1 MRKLHLPTALLLLVV
16 CAQIEAQAQEFYT
29 GQAARLVIGQKTFT
43 EQFPGSSDELLG
55 ASAGLAYA
63 NNMLFVAD
71 SSRIGAAPSNH
82 RVLMYRDVNS
92 FVPQPT
98 DRFVQG
104 ARCPACVGRA
114 DIVLGQPSFSVLPND
129 LPPSR
134 VAANTMRQA
143 TAVASDGNVVAV
155 ADTDFN
161 RILIWRNIPTRN
173 GQPADIVLG
182 QDALDKLRPV
192 ATNNRSLRGPQGL
205 WIQNGRLFVADTQN
219 HRVLVWNSIPS
230 RNDQPADLVLGQ
242 ANFDVVP
249 QVDLTR
255 LEVVPKQDNLL
266 NPVSVTSDGTRLFVS
281 DLGHNRVLIWNSLPT
296 RNQQPADVV
305 VGQPD
310 FTSAIANN
318 STKVCP
324 SNGVSST
331 DSTVLLYPRRCGATL
346 DFPRFALSDGRRLF
360 IADGGADR
368 VLIFNTIPTTNGA
381 RANSTLGQLSDELNL
396 TSDSAFPG
404 RVSASDVI
412 RTPTSLA
419 FDGTNLYVA
428 DPYNRRVLVYTPGPR
443 LILDS
448 GVRNAASREIFALGR
463 IQFGGTVTENE
474 EISIRI
480 NDTDPTYKYK
490 FVKDDSFSK
499 AINSLATAIN
509 AGDGNPNLLAT
520 PLVRSDF
527 FALILTAR
535 SSGEVGNS
543 VTYTATVAPAK
554 DGDTPKVTIAAGSGT
569 LGGGGDAAQIAP
581 GTLVTIFGNDLT
593 DKTAALSMSAPELPR
608 GLLGTEV
615 YFDGIS
621 APILSISPTAIT
633 AQIPLEVSD
642 ASSSN
647 AIVRSVRNDGRIVT
661 SAAIGVPLVPT
672 NPGVFAEEGVDPR
685 PGIITH
691 FSSSATA
698 TISLDGTV
706 AKDNVAN
713 IRINGRLYSYKA
725 VDNDTNLIVR
735 QKLIELIN
743 AGSGDPEVF
752 AFPSGFFTRIRLQ
765 SKKIGP
771 DSNGTPIE
779 VSVSDGAGII
789 LTAFNSQLCCANLAG
804 ARVTEDNPAVPGET
818 IVLLATGLGAVTP
831 EAANQAVF
839 TGVAYNGPPIN
850 DPVYFVDSLA
860 GGRTANVLLAAL
872 RVGMIGVYEIHL
884 ELNTD
889 LDTNPKTQVSV
900 NQSLG
905 STAQVSNIVY
915 FPVRNVA
922 KDAGTQP

>member
-1 MRKLHLPTALLLLVV
+1 MRKLQVSIALLLLVV

-29 GQAARLVIGQKTFT
+29 GQAARLIIGQKTFT

-63 NNMLFVAD
+63 NNMLFIAD
-71 SSRIGAAPSNH
+71 SSRIGADPSNH

-92 FVPQPT
+92 FVPRPT

-104 ARCPACVGRA
+104 ARCPACVGKA

-129 LPPSR
+129 LFPTK

-161 RILIWRNIPTRN
+161 RILIWRNIPTRS

-182 QDALDKLRPV
+182 QEALDKLRPV

-255 LEVVPKQDNLL
+255 LEVNPKQDNLL

-310 FTSAIANN
+310 FVSAIANN
-318 STKVCP
+318 STKLCP
-324 SNGVSST
+324 SNGVSPT
-331 DSTVLLYPRRCGATL
+331 DSTILRYPRRCGATL

-368 VLIFNTIPTTNGA
+368 VLIFNTIPTANGA
-381 RANSTLGQLSDELNL
+381 KANATLGQLSDELNL

-428 DPYNRRVLVYTPGPR
+428 DPYNRRVLVFTPGPK
-443 LILDS
+443 LILDT
-448 GVRNAASREIFALGR
+448 GVRNAASREIFAVGNV
-463 IQFGGTVTENE
+463 QFGGTITEGE

-480 NDTDPTYKYK
+480 NNVDPTYKYK
-490 FVKDDSFSK
+490 FVKDDTFSR
-499 AINSLATAIN
+499 AITSLVNAIN
-509 AGDGNPNLLAT
+509 AGDGNPTVLAT
-520 PLVRSDF
+520 PLIRSGF
-527 FALILTAR
+527 NSIILTAR
-535 SSGEVGNS
+535 ASGEPGNS
-543 VTYTATVAPAK
+543 VTYTATIAPVK
-554 DGDTPKVTIAAGSGT
+554 EGDTVKTTISAGSGT
-569 LGGGGDAAQIAP
+569 LAGGQDAAQIAA

-593 DKTAALSMSAPELPR
+593 DKTAALSMNAPELPR
-608 GLLGTEV
+608 GLMGTEV
-615 YFDGIS
+615 FFDGIS

-633 AQIPLEVSD
+633 AQIPLEVID

-647 AIVRSVRNDGRIVT
+647 VIVRSVRNDGRIVS
-661 SAAIGVPLVPT
+661 SAAIGVPLIPQ
-672 NPGVFAEEGVDPR
+672 NPGIFADDGVDPR

-691 FSSSATA
+691 YSSSATA
-698 TISLDGTV
+698 TISVDGTV
-706 AKDNVAN
+706 AKDNVSN

-735 QKLIELIN
+735 DKLIELIN
-743 AGSGDPEVF
+743 ANGGDPEVV
-752 AFPSGFFTRIRLQ
+752 AFPSGFFTRIRLR

-779 VSVSDGAGII
+779 VSVNDGAGII
-789 LTAFNSQLCCANLAG
+789 LTPFNNQLCCANVAG
-804 ARVTEDNPAVPGET
+804 SRVTEDNPAVPGET
-818 IVLLATGLGAVTP
+818 IVLLATGLGPVRP
-831 EAANQAVF
+831 EAANQLLF
-839 TGVAYNGPPIN
+839 TGTAYNGPELN
-850 DPVYFVDSLA
+850 DPTEFVSALA

-872 RVGMIGVYEIHL
+872 RIGLIGIYEVHL

-889 LDTNPKTQVSV
+889 LDSNPKTQLTIA
-900 NQSLG
+900 QSF
-905 STAQVSNIVY
+905 QVSNIVY
-915 FPVRNVA
+915 FPVKNVA
-922 KDAGTQP
+922 KDAGAQP